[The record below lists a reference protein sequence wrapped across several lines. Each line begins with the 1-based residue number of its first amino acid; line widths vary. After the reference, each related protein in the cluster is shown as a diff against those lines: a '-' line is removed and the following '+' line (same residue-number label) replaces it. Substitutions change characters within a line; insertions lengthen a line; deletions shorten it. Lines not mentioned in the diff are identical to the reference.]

1 MPLVLYERKGHIAY
15 IIMNRPEKRNALNT
29 PMFEE
34 LQKTWIR
41 FRDDNDA
48 WVAIITGAGKAFSV
62 GLDLDEVARLGRE
75 RGLALDLPK
84 SSPLCQ
90 GVWKPTVAAM
100 NGWAIAAGWYIAL
113 ECDIRIASEEAQMA
127 LREVE
132 WGLPSPGVDSLPR
145 HVSLGLALELL
156 FTADPLGAQ
165 RAYEM
170 GLVNRIVPL
179 DQLMPTATTIA
190 ERICENAPLAIRAT
204 KQMIYKSLWP
214 AIHEV
219 QDIARSLMAIAT
231 DSEDYLEGPRAFAEK
246 RKPQYKGK

>member
-1 MPLVLYERKGHIAY
+1 MSLVLYENKGHITY
-15 IIMNRPEKRNALNT
+15 ITLNRPEKRNALNT
-29 PMFEE
+29 PLFEE
-34 LQKTWIR
+34 LQQAWIR
-41 FRDDNDA
+41 FREDNDA
-48 WVAIITGAGKAFSV
+48 WVAIIGGAGKSFSV
-62 GLDLDEVARLGRE
+62 GLDMEEVARLGRE
-75 RGLALDLPK
+75 RGGSLELSK
-84 SSPLCQ
+84 CSPISQ
-90 GVWKPTVAAM
+90 GVWKPTIATM

-113 ECDIRIASEEAQMA
+113 ECDIRIASTDAQMA

-156 FTADPLGAQ
+156 YTASPLEAQ

-170 GLVNRIVPL
+170 GLVNRVVPP
-179 DQLMPTATTIA
+179 DQLVSTATTMA

-204 KQMIYKSLWP
+204 KQMVYKSLWP

-219 QDIARSLMAIAT
+219 QDVAKSLRAIAQ

-246 RKPQYKGK
+246 RKPQYKAR

>member
-1 MPLVLYERKGHIAY
+1 MPLVLYENKGHITY
-15 IIMNRPEKRNALNT
+15 ITLNRPEKLNALSAT
-29 PMFEE
+29 LFEE
-34 LQKTWIR
+34 LQEAWVR

-62 GLDLDEVARLGRE
+62 GLDLTAVAAGE
-75 RGLALDLPK
+75 RLDLPK
-84 SSPLCQ
+84 CSPICQ
-90 GVWKPTVAAM
+90 GVWKPTIAAM

-113 ECDIRIASEEAQMA
+113 ECDIRIASEDARMA

-156 FTADPLGAQ
+156 FTANPLEAR

-170 GLVNRIVPL
+170 GLVNRVVAS
-179 DQLMPTATTIA
+179 DQLMPTATAMA

-204 KQMIYKSLWP
+204 KQMVYKSLWP
-214 AIHEV
+214 AIHEM
-219 QDIARSLMAIAT
+219 QDLATSLMAIARE
-231 DSEDYLEGPRAFAEK
+231 SEDIREGPRAFAEK
-246 RKPQYKGK
+246 RKPEFKGR

>member
-1 MPLVLYERKGHIAY
+1 MPLVLYERKGHITH
-15 IIMNRPEKRNALNT
+15 IILNRPEKRNALNT
-29 PMFEE
+29 ALFEE
-34 LQKTWIR
+34 LQEAWIR

-48 WVAIITGAGKAFSV
+48 WVAIITGAGQTFSV
-62 GLDLDEVARLGRE
+62 GLDLVAMSAGE
-75 RGLALDLPK
+75 RMPLPK
-84 SSPLCQ
+84 SSPICQ
-90 GVWKPTVAAM
+90 GVWKPTIAAM

-113 ECDIRIASEEAQMA
+113 ECDIRIASDDAQMA

-170 GLVNRIVPL
+170 GLVNRVVPP
-179 DQLMPTATTIA
+179 DQLLSTANAMA
-190 ERICENAPLAIRAT
+190 ERICENGPLAIRST
-204 KQMIYKSLWP
+204 KQMVYKSLWP
-214 AIHEV
+214 AIHEM
-219 QDIARSLMAIAT
+219 QDLATSLMATAT
-231 DSEDYLEGPRAFAEK
+231 DSEDIREGPKAFAEK